1 MSRREEFL
9 SKALELRDEYENATN
24 VIHQMMHE
32 NRAVGS
38 EWDAAVVRQIS
49 ALDAWMEL
57 PSEYPNLSL
66 ED

>member
-9 SKALELRDEYENATN
+9 AKALVLHDEYENATN
-24 VIHQMMHE
+24 VIRELMHE

-38 EWDAAVVRQIS
+38 VWDAAVTRQLA
-49 ALDAWMEL
+49 ALDAWMAL

-66 ED
+66 DD